1 MTAAWR
7 VASWPPLLW
16 QAHAAPSL
24 QLVHLATRIVHDG
37 GDEQPCSGHTV
48 WATRA
53 SGGPAGV
60 AWDWVLMPQGALAL
74 VDPLA
79 LLTNLW
85 LLDGAGQVL
94 SPLQAAPHL
103 NGIVHGLPWQDTVQ
117 RALDGAR
124 PA

>member
-16 QAHAAPSL
+16 QAHAAPEL
-24 QLVHLATRIVHDG
+24 RLVHLATQVLDG
-37 GDEQPCSGHTV
+37 APGRGHTV

-53 SGGPAGV
+53 AAGPAGM
-60 AWDWVLMPQGALAL
+60 AWDWVRMPQGAVAL

-85 LLDGAGQVL
+85 LLDAAGRVL
-94 SPLQAAPHL
+94 SPLRAAPHL
-103 NGIVHGLPWQDTVQ
+103 NGIVRALPWQDEVQ
-117 RALDGAR
+117 RALDAATL
-124 PA
+124 PV